1 MGLNFIER
9 ILFKLIDRRY
19 EKGKVLF
26 LDDVTDLTGELK
38 DNDKLWSIISKQEN
52 EIDRLNK
59 EIMKLQYEI
68 DSPMV
73 MLNEIRKERLARGL

>member
-1 MGLNFIER
+1 MNFIER

-26 LDDVTDLTGELK
+26 LDDVTDLIDELK
-38 DNDKLWSIISKQEN
+38 DNDKLWNIINKQEK

-73 MLNEIRKERLARGL
+73 MLNEIRKERLARGFR

>member
-1 MGLNFIER
+1 LNFIER

-26 LDDVTDLTGELK
+26 LDDVTDLIDELK
-38 DNDKLWSIISKQEN
+38 DNDKLWNIINKQEK

-73 MLNEIRKERLARGL
+73 MLNEIRKERLARGFR

>member
-1 MGLNFIER
+1 MNFIER

-38 DNDKLWSIISKQEN
+38 DNDKLWSIINKQEN
-52 EIDRLNK
+52 EINRLNK

-73 MLNEIRKERLARGL
+73 MLNEIRKERIARGY